1 MHTLLQDLRYGIR
14 GLLKRPGFT
23 AVVVITLALGIGA
36 NTTIFSVVNAVL
48 LRPLPFKDS
57 DRLIR
62 VWESNPGRNWPEFSA
77 SAPNYRDWVQ
87 QQTAFEHLAA
97 MEYSTFNISGNGQP
111 ERIPAGAVTANL
123 FPMLGVTAALG
134 RTFLPEEEQTGHNQV
149 VVLSHGLW
157 QRRFGSDR
165 NLPGQSVRL
174 NGEPFTV
181 VGILP
186 ADFEFVGER
195 QIWTPLNLD
204 PEKQPWRADRTNHT
218 LAIFGKL
225 KPGVTLDQAGA
236 DMTAIAA
243 RLEQQY
249 AKQNAG
255 WGIRLRTFYDWI
267 IPRDLRVSM
276 MVLLAAVGFVLLIA
290 CANVANLL
298 LVLAGTRR
306 REMAIRVALGGS
318 RTRIV
323 RQLVTESLLLAV
335 LGGGAGVLLS
345 LWGVST
351 VARTTVLNIPRLD
364 EARVD
369 GRVLGFTVGISLLT
383 GLIFGLA
390 PAWRATKLNLTE
402 SLKEGGSKGS
412 TEGRQRLRSVLVT
425 AEIALAL
432 ILLVGAG
439 LMIRSFSRLQQV
451 QLGFTPEKV
460 LTMQINLPPAKY
472 AAGDPRVNFFDRL
485 LAQLKTV
492 PGVVDAAAVTQ
503 PPLSSGNWG
512 MEVKVE
518 GDTSDAPLS
527 ADVRAITPGYFRTMG
542 IPLLQGRDFSEKDR
556 GDSPLTLIISEKL
569 AQTCW
574 PHQNP
579 IGKRFKPGTNNPF
592 GEVIGVVGNVR
603 NLRLE
608 DEGRPAFYFS
618 YGHIGMPNLTMV
630 VRTTV
635 PPESLAATMRASVA
649 GLDGELPVFNIRSM
663 DEFVATASGEQ
674 RFQTILL
681 GLFSGLSLLLA
692 AVGIYGLMSFLVRQR
707 THEIGIRMALG
718 ANRGHV
724 LRLVVMKGLTLTAF
738 GVIAGVIGAWALT
751 RLMTTMLF
759 GVTPTDLTTYAVV
772 CGVLVLVALLA
783 CYIPARRATKVDP
796 LVALRYE

>member
-48 LRPLPFKDS
+48 LRPLPYKDS
-57 DRLIR
+57 DKLIR
-62 VWESNPGRNWPEFSA
+62 IWESNPGRNWPEFSA
-77 SAPNYRDWVQ
+77 SAPNYRDWLK
-87 QQTAFEHLAA
+87 QQTVFEHLAA
-97 MEYSTFNISGNGQP
+97 MENSTFNISGNGAP
-111 ERIPAGAVTANL
+111 ERIPAASVTANL
-123 FPMLGVTAALG
+123 FPMLGVKAALG
-134 RTFLPEEEQTGHNQV
+134 RTFLPEEEQTGRDQV
-149 VVLSHGLW
+149 VLLTHGLW
-157 QRRFGSDR
+157 QRRFGSDP
-165 NLPGQSVRL
+165 NLPGQTIRL
-174 NGEPFTV
+174 NGEPYTV
-181 VGILP
+181 IGILP
-186 ADFEFVGER
+186 ADFEFVGDR
-195 QIWTPLNLD
+195 QMWTPLNLD

-218 LAIFGKL
+218 LSIFGRL
-225 KPGVTLDQAGA
+225 KAGVTLEQANA
-236 DMTAIAA
+236 EMIAIAA

-255 WGIRLRTFYDWI
+255 WGVRLRTFYDWI
-267 IPRDLRVSM
+267 VPTNLRLSM

-318 RTRIV
+318 RTRIL
-323 RQLVTESLLLAV
+323 RQLVTESLLLAS
-335 LGGGAGVLLS
+335 LGGGAGILLS
-345 LWGVST
+345 LWGVAT

-369 GRVLGFTVGISLLT
+369 GRVLGFTVAISIIT
-383 GLIFGLA
+383 GLVFGLA

-412 TEGRQRLRSVLVT
+412 TEGRSRLRSVLVT

-439 LMIRSFSRLQQV
+439 LMIRSFSHLQKV

-472 AAGDPRVNFFDRL
+472 TQGDPRFNFFDRL

-492 PGVVDAAAVTQ
+492 PGVTDAAGITQ
-503 PPLSSGNWG
+503 PPLASGNWAL
-512 MEVKVE
+512 EVKPE
-518 GDTSDAPLS
+518 GDTSDTPLS
-527 ADVRAITPGYFRTMG
+527 ADARAITPGYFRTMG
-542 IPLLQGRDFSEKDR
+542 IPLLQGRDFTEKDR
-556 GDSPLTLIISEKL
+556 NDSAFTLIVSEKL
-569 AQTCW
+569 AQLCW
-574 PHQNP
+574 PNENP
-579 IGKRFKPGTNNPF
+579 IGKRLKPGTNNPY
-592 GEVIGVVGNVR
+592 GEVVGVVGNVR

-618 YGHIGMPNLTMV
+618 YGHIGMPNLAVV

-635 PPESLAATMRASVA
+635 PPESLAPAMRASVA
-649 GLDGELPVFNIRSM
+649 SLDAELPVFNIRSM
-663 DEFVATASGEQ
+663 DEFVATASGQQ
-674 RFQTILL
+674 RFQTVLL

-724 LRLVVMKGLTLTAF
+724 LKLVVMKGLTLTAF
-738 GVIAGVIGAWALT
+738 GVIVGVIGAWALT

-759 GVTPTDLTTYAVV
+759 GVTPTDATTFAVV
-772 CGVLVLVALLA
+772 CGGLVLVALLA

-796 LVALRYE
+796 LVALRHE